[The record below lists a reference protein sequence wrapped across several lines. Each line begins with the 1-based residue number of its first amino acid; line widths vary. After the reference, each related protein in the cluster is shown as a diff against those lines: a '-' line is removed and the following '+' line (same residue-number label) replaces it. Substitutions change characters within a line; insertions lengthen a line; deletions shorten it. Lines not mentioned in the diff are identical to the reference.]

1 MGDVED
7 QRNVFEFLCDRLDSQ
22 ESFTKDELGAVT
34 DWSPASLNTY
44 WSKQFR
50 PFVRKV
56 GGNEFRVTEGF
67 RPFATWEKFRQ
78 HVTQV
83 RQVTATDYTY
93 REYANVLIYE
103 FFMPLTNEPALRG
116 TLDNLF
122 YKDTILS
129 KLRSIGVVE
138 LNEQL
143 KREDGESDEQ
153 YLDRI
158 CGWIS
163 EAKLFVGYSIS
174 HVSGRFRG
182 AELATRKQAAEI
194 EKRQRYL
201 VDETTAVTRFIFP
214 CKEDEVERVRWFFN
228 ALFVESI
235 IEVVNGED
243 EIWMVE
249 SGMRSRL
256 HIWRVEAAE

>member
-22 ESFTKDELGAVT
+22 ESFAKQELGEVT
-34 DWSPASLNTY
+34 EWSQSSLNTY

-50 PFVRKV
+50 PFVRSV
-56 GGNEFRVTEGF
+56 GGGQFRVTEGF

-83 RQVTATDYTY
+83 RQVTATDYTR
-93 REYANVLIYE
+93 REYENVLIFE

-122 YKDTILS
+122 YKDALLS
-129 KLRSIGVVE
+129 KLRSIGPAE
-138 LNEQL
+138 LGEQMA
-143 KREDGESDEQ
+143 RNDGESDDE
-153 YLDRI
+153 YLERI
-158 CGWIS
+158 CAWIS
-163 EAKLFVGYSIS
+163 GSKLFVGYSIS
-174 HVSGRFRG
+174 HVSGRFRS
-182 AELATRKQAAEI
+182 AELVTREEAAEI
-194 EKRQRYL
+194 EKRRRYL

-214 CKEDEVERVRWFFN
+214 CEEDEVERVRWFFN

-256 HIWRVEAAE
+256 HIWRVEAAD